1 MNSASAQQSADY
13 ERFYLDKLDR
23 ECPQVVNCLDGI
35 KNGVSVEQAA
45 SIAKYLD
52 AWQEYLQT
60 FEPLS
65 QYLLNAGFPRL
76 CHRLSEIRADLDGA
90 RKVVAAMY
98 KNLLASQAE
107 IAHIQEQ
114 ADRDCLRM
122 IQETNERT
130 RQVLEECLIMR
141 ARSF

>member
-1 MNSASAQQSADY
+1 MSSPSAQQSADY

-23 ECPQVVNCLDGI
+23 ECSQVVNCLEGM

-76 CHRLSEIRADLDGA
+76 CHRLSEIRSDLDAA